1 MKKYILIIALG
12 LGGFTWASAQT
23 ATATS
28 SSTAPKAACCQ
39 KGGEAKACCA
49 KDAKTASATTSSC
62 SGHAHHDAQKADA
75 TAPAPAARTEQKTA
89 KKTSSK

>member
-1 MKKYILIIALG
+1 MKKFTLILALG

-39 KGGEAKACCA
+39 KGSEAKACCA
-49 KDAKTASATTSSC
+49 KDTKTAPASSC
-62 SGHAHHDAQKADA
+62 SGHEHHKAEA
-75 TAPAPAARTEQKTA
+75 SHAVEQNY
-89 KKTSSK
+89 